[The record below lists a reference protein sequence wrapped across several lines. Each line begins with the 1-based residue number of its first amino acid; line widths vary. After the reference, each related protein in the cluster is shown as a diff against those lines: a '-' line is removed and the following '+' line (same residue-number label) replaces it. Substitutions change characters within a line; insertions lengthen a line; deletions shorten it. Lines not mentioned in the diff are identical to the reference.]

1 MDVNITGYCE
11 DSLTSRST
19 VEQCFILT
27 FYGLSELSRKKQQTN
42 QHQYSLTLQPRQH
55 IHNGNDDAPCLKGFK
70 SSKSC
75 QPTGAAPRSCVSS
88 GAPVSLQRDLS
99 YFHPPACLPV
109 NLGQELVKHTPLTV
123 SFKAFQR
130 LQAYFPHI
138 KTIRCFPAFSH
149 SWPKHYGVSSCLH
162 TGNICKNKTVLTLSF
177 LRNPTYIVRNCF
189 VFLEHS

>member
-1 MDVNITGYCE
+1 M
-11 DSLTSRST
+11 
-19 VEQCFILT
+19 
-27 FYGLSELSRKKQQTN
+27 
-42 QHQYSLTLQPRQH
+42 
-55 IHNGNDDAPCLKGFK
+55 
-70 SSKSC
+70 
-75 QPTGAAPRSCVSS
+75 
-88 GAPVSLQRDLS
+88 SLQRDLS

-138 KTIRCFPAFSH
+138 KTIRCFPASSH

-189 VFLEHS
+189 VFLEHSWPRSIVSTKLAKRGESHVSNNIRHYGNQLKGPQMKLRKSRQVSEQSPAGVIWHVVILWVRNRKQWNSKSYRSSL